1 MLSLTHLA
9 LHCLIIVLVPPF
21 TPNHTLFLFI
31 LSIGI
36 NTANKTKNNTGV
48 TQQRILLKNQRKNPL
63 ISNDDDDDQEEEED
77 EEFSIGTALS
87 SLKLDNQQSQDS
99 SSGGISSDGGNA
111 LLVEQMVDGPLIKG
125 AKSPIATTTLHNV
138 LDGLD

>member
-1 MLSLTHLA
+1 MT
-9 LHCLIIVLVPPF
+9 
-21 TPNHTLFLFI
+21 

-36 NTANKTKNNTGV
+36 NNTANKTKNNTGV

-99 SSGGISSDGGNA
+99 TINGGVSSDGGDA
-111 LLVEQMVDGPLIKG
+111 LLVEQMVDGPLING
-125 AKSPIATTTLHNV
+125 TNTPIATTTLHDV
-138 LDGLD
+138 LDGID